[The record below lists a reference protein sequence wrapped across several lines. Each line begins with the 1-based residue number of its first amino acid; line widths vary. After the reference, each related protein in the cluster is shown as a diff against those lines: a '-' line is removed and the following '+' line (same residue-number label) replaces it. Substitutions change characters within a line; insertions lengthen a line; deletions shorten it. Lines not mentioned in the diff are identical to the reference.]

1 MMKLYVPASEY
12 MQNTKKNIKFQ
23 MNIFIAQSNVNE
35 DFFSFCGWWKV
46 NPIPGELYLEGI

>member
-12 MQNTKKNIKFQ
+12 MQNTKNIKFQ

-35 DFFSFCGWWKV
+35 DFFFHSVVDEK
-46 NPIPGELYLEGI
+46 